1 MTVSHH
7 VLPPGLKAPTNT
19 DRRVTAWVEEIATL
33 AQPDAVV
40 WCTGSDEEYRSLLD
54 LMVDRGTLLK
64 LNTELRPRSY
74 LARSNPSDVA
84 RVEARTFICSEAEA
98 DAGPT
103 NQWRE
108 PVAMRR
114 ELRDLFSGTMRG
126 RTMYVVPFSMGPVGS
141 PLARLGVQVTDSPYV
156 VASMRAMTRMGSE
169 ALAQITPDAAWV
181 PCVHSVGAPLGPG
194 DEDVPWPCN
203 DTKYITHFPESR
215 EIWSYGSSYG
225 GNAIL
230 AKKCFAL
237 EDRIGDRTRRGLA
250 RGTHV
255 AAQGHHTRRPHLS
268 RRCGLPLRVRK
279 DQFRNAR
286 AHASRLE
293 G

>member
-1 MTVSHH
+1 M
-7 VLPPGLKAPTNT
+7 
-19 DRRVTAWVEEIATL
+19 
-33 AQPDAVV
+33 V
-40 WCTGSDEEYRSLLD
+40 WCTGSDEEYQSLLD

-84 RVEARTFICSEAEA
+84 RVESRTFICSEAEA

-114 ELRDLFSGTMRG
+114 ELRGLFSGTMRG

-169 ALAQITPDAAWV
+169 AAGADHARRTAWV
-181 PCVHSVGAPLGPG
+181 PCVHSVGAPLAPG

-237 EDRIGDRTRRGLA
+237 RIASVIARDEGWLA
-250 RGTHV
+250 EHMLLLKVTTP
-255 AAQGHHTRRPHLS
+255 AEPHLS

-279 DQFRNAR
+279 DEFRHAC